1 MLRAGRAVALLAVVS
16 LGHPALAQDAPTGDP
31 VAGHRLA
38 QRVCKACHG
47 LNGIATLPEA
57 ANLAGQDAGYLARQL
72 AAFHSGERK
81 NETMAAVSQMLNG
94 KQMADVAAYYG
105 SIKIEVKPPQIPQTV
120 TPPAASA
127 PP

>member
-1 MLRAGRAVALLAVVS
+1 MWAGRAMALLAAAM
-16 LGHPALAQDAPTGDP
+16 LAHPAMADDAPHGDP
-31 VAGHRLA
+31 VAGHKLA

-57 ANLAGQDAGYLARQL
+57 ANLAGQDVGYLARQL

-81 NETMAAVSQMLNG
+81 NETMAAVSQMLND

-105 SIKIEVKPPQIPQTV
+105 SIKIEVKSP
-120 TPPAASA
+120 
-127 PP
+127 